1 VVASRVIVWA
11 FGLIALAIFG
21 HNTEVVAALDP
32 SGASAPFHS
41 AAAKFVL
48 TPAARWDSVWYL
60 QTAHAGYFSQQ
71 STGMF
76 PLYPVLIP
84 IGHS

>member
-1 VVASRVIVWA
+1 MIVWA

-32 SGASAPFHS
+32 SGASAPFHG

-48 TPAARWDSVWYL
+48 APAARWDSVGYL
-60 QTAHAGYFSQQ
+60 QLRT
-71 STGMF
+71 
-76 PLYPVLIP
+76 PLLLAAIDWNVSALPGVDP
-84 IGHS
+84 DR